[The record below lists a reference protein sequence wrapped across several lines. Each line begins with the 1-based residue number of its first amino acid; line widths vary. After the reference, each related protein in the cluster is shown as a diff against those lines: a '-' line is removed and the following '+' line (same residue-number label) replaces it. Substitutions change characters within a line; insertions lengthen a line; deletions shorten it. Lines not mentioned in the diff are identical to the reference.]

1 MGFFTIIPLI
11 VNIAVS
17 HNNVIVKSRI
27 EVKQYNI
34 MMVTPQI
41 YFRDLKQTEALIFI
55 QNTI

>member
-17 HNNVIVKSRI
+17 HNNVNVKSRI

-34 MMVTPQI
+34 MLVTPQI
-41 YFRDLKQTEALIFI
+41 YFRDLKQTEALIFHP
-55 QNTI
+55 